1 MKKYNFEKGRLG
13 ENIAKTYLE
22 NLDYELIEANH
33 KNYLGEIDLIM
44 KNKGKNI
51 VFVEVKL
58 KIGEDFGR
66 PEEMLSATKIARVQR
81 VAEAFLTI
89 HRKEYASW
97 NRRIEAVCIV
107 LNPDESIKRI
117 SHYQQF

>member
-13 ENIAKTYLE
+13 EGIAKSYLE
-22 NLDYELIEANH
+22 DLGYELIEANY

-44 KNKGKNI
+44 KKKGKSI

-58 KIGEDFGR
+58 KVGEDFGR
-66 PEEMLSATKIARVQR
+66 PEEMLSATKIARVQM

-97 NRRIEAVCIV
+97 NRKIEAICIV
-107 LNPDESIKRI
+107 LNPDESLKRI
-117 SHYQQF
+117 SHYTQF